1 MQIARD
7 PKYDG
12 SQGGSA
18 SMVYKLF
25 DKKTGLRLSV
35 NEMLDQELNKPVIKK
50 FNRRKV
56 YARFKEN
63 IWAEDLA

>member
-1 MQIARD
+1 
-7 PKYDG
+7 
-12 SQGGSA
+12 
-18 SMVYKLF
+18 MVYKLF

>member
-1 MQIARD
+1 
-7 PKYDG
+7 
-12 SQGGSA
+12 
-18 SMVYKLF
+18 MVYKLF

-63 IWAEDLA
+63 IWAEDLAYMRSLSSLNQS